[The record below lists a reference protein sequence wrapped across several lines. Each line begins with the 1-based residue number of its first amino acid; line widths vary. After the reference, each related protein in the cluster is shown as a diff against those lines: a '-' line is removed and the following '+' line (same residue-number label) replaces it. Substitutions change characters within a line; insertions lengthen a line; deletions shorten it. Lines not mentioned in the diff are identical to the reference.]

1 MSTTLFFSHLTAT
14 SSFCTVL
21 DGAKTGKTIL
31 PERYTQDRNDKQY
44 GTQYTPPWKIERD
57 NPTQQCILSRPSP
70 FVMDVLREATE
81 GAEEECLKQIT
92 DHFNALT
99 KVKDL
104 DLIAPWQDAEA
115 RMKEMLSRPEDR
127 IRAIGEAHRT
137 AIEAIKR
144 HVVRVYDWCG
154 TLMKGPAGAQASS
167 GMVGV
172 GGSPSKSKK
181 AAGKRRD
188 AADFTQRS
196 IETRQD
202 RLRRMSRE
210 FVGGPP
216 AADVF
221 VFSPEEVARLRASY
235 AYLYDWTAHSGT
247 RFPWNVAFD
256 ELGEIKLRAH
266 KDFKPISRTFYE
278 RMSMHRL

>member
-1 MSTTLFFSHLTAT
+1 
-14 SSFCTVL
+14 
-21 DGAKTGKTIL
+21 
-31 PERYTQDRNDKQY
+31 
-44 GTQYTPPWKIERD
+44 
-57 NPTQQCILSRPSP
+57 
-70 FVMDVLREATE
+70 
-81 GAEEECLKQIT
+81 
-92 DHFNALT
+92 
-99 KVKDL
+99 
-104 DLIAPWQDAEA
+104 
-115 RMKEMLSRPEDR
+115 
-127 IRAIGEAHRT
+127 
-137 AIEAIKR
+137 
-144 HVVRVYDWCG
+144 
-154 TLMKGPAGAQASS
+154 MKGPAGAQASS

-172 GGSPSKSKK
+172 GASPSKSKK
-181 AAGKRRD
+181 AAGKKRD

-210 FVGGPP
+210 FAGGPP

-256 ELGEIKLRAH
+256 ELGEIKLRTR
-266 KDFKPISRTFYE
+266 KDFKPISRAFYE